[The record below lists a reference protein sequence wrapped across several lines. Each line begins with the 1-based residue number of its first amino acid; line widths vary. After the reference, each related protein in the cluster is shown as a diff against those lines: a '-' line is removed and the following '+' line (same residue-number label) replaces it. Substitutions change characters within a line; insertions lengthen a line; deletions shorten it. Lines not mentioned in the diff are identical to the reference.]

1 MKKDVI
7 NSVGFPLLGSLQDD
21 ECKSETYYNIGE
33 ATWSNLQNQIAKWV
47 NANGGKATVK
57 IKTAIRFDKKK
68 IKEILEKNESINQ
81 IKCE

>member
-1 MKKDVI
+1 
-7 NSVGFPLLGSLQDD
+7 LGSLQDD

-57 IKTAIRFDKKK
+57 TKTAIRFDKKK
-68 IKEILEKNESINQ
+68 IKEILKKNESINQ